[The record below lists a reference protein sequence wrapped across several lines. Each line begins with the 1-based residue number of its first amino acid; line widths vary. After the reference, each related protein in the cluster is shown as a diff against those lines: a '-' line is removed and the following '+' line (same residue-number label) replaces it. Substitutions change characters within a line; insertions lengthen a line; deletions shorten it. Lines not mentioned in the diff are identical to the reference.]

1 MPELPEVEWAARQL
15 RRWLTGRRLEAVT
28 GDPRARRLFRPGT
41 PAAFARALTGARVVA
56 IDRHGKQLLLTLQA
70 AAGPLGVNAHLGM
83 TGKWVVRAAGEP
95 APRHARLSLR
105 LDDGAR
111 VHYLDPRMFGRLR
124 LVPEARFDRWPELEA
139 LGPDPMAAPI
149 DLGRLRARLRATRR
163 AVKVALLDQS
173 LLAGVGNIH
182 ASEACWRARLD
193 PRRRSDS
200 LEPAEVARLA
210 RAIRASLRFGLAGLD
225 MPEIEYLEEGGANP
239 FHVYGREE
247 ARCRHRGCGG
257 AIRRAV
263 QAGRSTYFCPRCQ
276 REGHPVRAAAQRRAV
291 R

>member
-1 MPELPEVEWAARQL
+1 
-15 RRWLTGRRLEAVT
+15 
-28 GDPRARRLFRPGT
+28 
-41 PAAFARALTGARVVA
+41 
-56 IDRHGKQLLLTLQA
+56 
-70 AAGPLGVNAHLGM
+70 
-83 TGKWVVRAAGEP
+83 
-95 APRHARLSLR
+95 
-105 LDDGAR
+105 
-111 VHYLDPRMFGRLR
+111 
-124 LVPEARFDRWPELEA
+124 
-139 LGPDPMAAPI
+139 MAAPI
-149 DLGRLRARLRATRR
+149 DLGRLAARLRATRR

-225 MPEIEYLEEGGANP
+225 APEIAYLEEGGANP

-276 REGHPVRAAAQRRAV
+276 RGGRPVRAATRRRAV